1 LRFTAEEIWKHMPE
15 REEESVFL
23 SDWLVSPK
31 IESGIDWDRLN
42 EINTVVLKALEVARD
57 EGVIGSSLDACLTV
71 YADGELAE
79 LLASFGEEL
88 HFLFITSDAT
98 LASAVNI
105 PEGAIEADGVDS
117 RR

>member
-1 LRFTAEEIWKHMPE
+1 M
-15 REEESVFL
+15 
-23 SDWLVSPK
+23 
-31 IESGIDWDRLN
+31 
-42 EINTVVLKALEVARD
+42 
-57 EGVIGSSLDACLTV
+57 DACLTV

-105 PEGAIEADGVDS
+105 PEGAIEADGVAVSVFKSKHHKCIRCWHKDES
-117 RR
+117 VGQSSEHPELCIRCINNVKGEGEVRLHF